1 MNFLNTKFKSINSK
15 SILKKK
21 IIQNLFL
28 HQLKL
33 QLLNK
38 YLFLVLKQELKNSYA
53 NVLSITGQVI
63 YEKHTGCLYKTSLRK
78 STYALEHLL
87 IDVTSFLMQVN
98 TKKKQLYLI
107 IKGNATKRG
116 LKKKLFNSLNLGL
129 QFDKLIIKPVI
140 AHNGVRLKRKR
151 RK

>member
-1 MNFLNTKFKSINSK
+1 MNFLNKKFRLIHKRL
-15 SILKKK
+15 ILKKK
-21 IIQNLFL
+21 IVQNLFL

-33 QLLNK
+33 QLLQK

-53 NVLSITGQVI
+53 NVLTITGQVI

-87 IDVTSFLMQVN
+87 IDVTSFLMQLN
-98 TKKKQLYLI
+98 TKPLKLCLI
-107 IKGNATKRG
+107 IKGNPTKRG

-129 QFDKLIIKPVI
+129 KFNKLIIKPLI
-140 AHNGVRLKRKR
+140 SHNGVRLKKKR